1 MSHESYAR
9 LSLTKPVGQ
18 IQGSHSNPFLNKG
31 VTLAVFQRQG
41 NFPLEKGRL
50 IILAI
55 LGATEVAEERKRRAR
70 TMVREPNR
78 QMRDWDGNNA
88 AQPRVKQ
95 CNKVENKQNV
105 QQVKGNYNTQPKFVK
120 VKDTERLL
128 SLQDNLV
135 KPLW

>member
-1 MSHESYAR
+1 M
-9 LSLTKPVGQ
+9 
-18 IQGSHSNPFLNKG
+18 
-31 VTLAVFQRQG
+31 TLAVFQRQG

-105 QQVKGNYNTQPKFVK
+105 QQVKSNYNTQPKFVK

-128 SLQDNLV
+128 SLQDNRV